1 MMPSD
6 NLPETPQTYWRWGL
20 PSLILAIV
28 TILLVIASQFIIEP
42 SIDHRYESIV
52 HQSISNHRLEDLKR
66 AELAAQRL
74 MVRYPDQSKYRRMHA
89 EVNLEISSLANRM
102 FSEIAQK
109 DSAGFDQW
117 TNLSNAARSRAR
129 ESIRSATRLQ
139 GVDGQWAK
147 NWLVREETRWVR
159 QSCRD
164 ESSRIQ
170 SLIDRY
176 RQSSTQPDVTESD
189 LELGYLEIQ
198 LAHTLSPPLEQS
210 VKDALLSS
218 GVGQIASRLE
228 QYRLSRNETTE
239 VLIAQAWMAEGLA
252 SIEPAR
258 ASQVARE
265 AVLKYSSVLQDG
277 SNLPVPERIEAF
289 EAFFR
294 CLMLVSGPEEATSSI
309 LGRLD
314 QIPSLDQMQLR
325 HLAVASQLRAWASA
339 ASYPEGAYAAIPSG
353 AFLKSAL
360 RLGPDH
366 PDLVWLFGIL
376 LMDQKKTLVAASDP
390 FMDQLNWVRN
400 MIQGMPEDTSP
411 GHDQSLRWSEKD
423 LDVGLSLLS
432 LLIQISRKHKLPWT
446 RLEPIVDAMI
456 AAYPKSPEVKLGRAI
471 LLSDNSRWE
480 QAIVDLELLAKLA
493 PENKLIEQLLKQA
506 HEQATGKQQSDPK
519 QEHGH
524 R

>member
-28 TILLVIASQFIIEP
+28 TVSLVLASQFLIEP
-42 SIDHRYESIV
+42 SIDHRYESVV
-52 HQSISNHRLEDLKR
+52 HQSISSHRLEDLKR

-89 EVNLEISSLANRM
+89 EVNLGISSVANRM
-102 FSEIAQK
+102 LSEIVHK
-109 DSAGFDQW
+109 DSPEYEQW
-117 TNLSNAARSRAR
+117 TNLSNATRSRAR

-210 VKDALLSS
+210 VKDGLLGS
-218 GVGQIASRLE
+218 GVERIASRLE
-228 QYRLSRNETTE
+228 RYRLSQNEQTE
-239 VLIAQAWMAEGLA
+239 ALIAQAWMAEGLA

-265 AVLKYSSVLQDG
+265 AVLKYSSFLQDG

-339 ASYPEGAYAAIPSG
+339 ESYPEGTYAATPSG
-353 AFLKSAL
+353 ALLKSAL

-366 PDLVWLFGIL
+366 PDLVWLFEIL

-390 FMDQLNWVRN
+390 FMDQLNWVRG
-400 MIQGMPEDTSP
+400 MIRGEPDKTSP
-411 GHDQSLRWSEKD
+411 AHGQTARWSDKD

-446 RLEPIVDAMI
+446 RLEPIVGSMI
-456 AAYPKSPEVKLGRAI
+456 EAYPTNLEVKLGRAI
-471 LLSDNSRWE
+471 LLSDNGRWE
-480 QAIVDLELLAKLA
+480 QAIIDLELLAGIA

-506 HEQATGKQQSDPK
+506 HKQAMGKQQSDPK
-519 QEHGH
+519 QEHAQ

>member
-1 MMPSD
+1 MLPSED
-6 NLPETPQTYWRWGL
+6 LPETPQTYWRWGL

-28 TILLVIASQFIIEP
+28 TILLVLASQFVIEP
-42 SIDHRYESIV
+42 SIDHRYESLV
-52 HQSISNHRLEDLKR
+52 HQSISSHRLDDLKI

-89 EVNLEISSLANRM
+89 EVNLEISNVANRM
-102 FSEIAQK
+102 LSEMLQK
-109 DSAGFDQW
+109 DVPEYEQW
-117 TNLSNAARSRAR
+117 ANLSNATRSRAR

-139 GVDGQWAK
+139 GIDGQWAK
-147 NWLVREETRWVR
+147 DWLIGEETRWVR

-164 ESSRIQ
+164 DSSRIQ

-176 RQSSTQPDVTESD
+176 RQSSKQADAADFD
-189 LELGYLEIQ
+189 LELGSLEIQ

-210 VKDALLSS
+210 VKDGLLSS
-218 GVGQIASRLE
+218 GVGRIASRLE
-228 QYRLSRNETTE
+228 RYRSSQNEATE

-265 AVLKYSSVLQDG
+265 AVLKYSSLLQDG
-277 SNLPVPERIEAF
+277 SNLRVPERIEAF

-294 CLMLVSGPEEATSSI
+294 CLMLISGPEEATSSI
-309 LGRLD
+309 LGRLE
-314 QIPSLDQMQLR
+314 QIPSNDQMQLR

-339 ASYPEGAYAAIPSG
+339 ASYPEGTYAAIPSG
-353 AFLKSAL
+353 ALLKSAL

-366 PDLVWLFGIL
+366 SDLVWLFEVL
-376 LMDQKKTLVAASDP
+376 LLDQKKPLVAESDP
-390 FMDQLNWVRN
+390 LMDQLNWVRGV
-400 MIQGMPEDTSP
+400 IQGEPDNSSP
-411 GHDQSLRWSEKD
+411 GHGQTSRWSDKD
-423 LDVGLSLLS
+423 FDVGLSLLS
-432 LLIQISRKHKLPWT
+432 LLIQISRKHKWPWT
-446 RLEPIVDAMI
+446 RLEPIVDSMI
-456 AAYPKSPEVKLGRAI
+456 EAYPRSPEVKLGRAI
-471 LLSDNSRWE
+471 LLSDNGRWE
-480 QAIVDLELLAKLA
+480 QAIVDLEMLAKVS

-519 QEHGH
+519 QEHAQ

>member
-6 NLPETPQTYWRWGL
+6 DLPETPQTYWRWGL

-28 TILLVIASQFIIEP
+28 TVVLVLASQFLTEP
-42 SIDHRYESIV
+42 SIDRCYESLV
-52 HQSISNHRLEDLKR
+52 HQSISSHRLEDLKR

-74 MVRYPDQSKYRRMHA
+74 MVRYPDESKYRRMHA
-89 EVNLEISSLANRM
+89 DVNLEISNIANRM
-102 FSEIAQK
+102 LSEIEQK
-109 DSAGFDQW
+109 DSPDYEQW
-117 TNLSNAARSRAR
+117 TNLSNATRSRAR

-147 NWLVREETRWVR
+147 NWLIREETLWVR

-176 RQSSTQPDVTESD
+176 RQSSKQPDATESD
-189 LELGYLEIQ
+189 LELGLLEIQ

-210 VKDALLSS
+210 VRDGLLSS

-252 SIEPAR
+252 SINPAR

-265 AVLKYSSVLQDG
+265 AVLKHSLVLQNG

-294 CLMLVSGPEEATSSI
+294 CLMLISGPEEATSSI
-309 LGRLD
+309 LGRLE
-314 QIPSLDQMQLR
+314 QIPSSDQMQLR

-339 ASYPEGAYAAIPSG
+339 ASYPEGTYAAIPSG
-353 AFLKSAL
+353 ALLKSAL

-366 PDLVWLFGIL
+366 PDLVWLFEVL
-376 LMDQKKTLVAASDP
+376 LLDQKKPLVAGADP

-400 MIQGMPEDTSP
+400 MIQGIPYDNSP
-411 GHDQSLRWSEKD
+411 GHGQTLRWSDKD

-432 LLIQISRKHKLPWT
+432 LLIQISRKHNLPWS
-446 RLEPIVDAMI
+446 RLEPIVDSLI
-456 AAYPKSPEVKLGRAI
+456 EAYPKSPEVKLGRAI
-471 LLSDNSRWE
+471 LLSDDGRWE
-480 QAIVDLELLAKLA
+480 QAMIDLELLAKLA
-493 PENKLIEQLLKQA
+493 PENKLIEHLLKQA

-519 QEHGH
+519 QEHAQ